1 MASII
6 LLIEFHPVLH
16 LWHVLSLILQVV
28 CKNHIIQ
35 IRPKFQSIGDF
46 HNKNITVYATQ
57 VDQSIH
63 LSFLDWS
70 SGRALYTFVV
80 SMLFL
85 ELNWRRR
92 HSAH

>member
-35 IRPKFQSIGDF
+35 IRPKFQAISDF

-70 SGRALYTFVV
+70 SGRALHTFVV